1 MDAEAR
7 RGIARSR
14 SGQTSHPPKYVFQA
28 HLMSLRDGRLDVG
41 VSSRRSPCGL
51 VPALGYQFRARKSMP
66 QTNVITASMLYNHLA
81 CPHRV
86 AMDAFGDWN
95 RRDKVSPFVEMLWA
109 RGNKYEAQVIAG
121 LGLEFEDLSTLAG
134 DEKEAATRAAIAR
147 GEPLIYNGRLSE
159 DGLLGEPDLLRREG
173 DGYVA
178 IDIKSGAGEES
189 AGEDEDGKL
198 KKHYGVQIA
207 LYTDLLERLNVSA
220 GRYGYIWDV
229 HGAEVRYD
237 LDAALTKDPANT
249 LWALYLG
256 TRLEVSQLLTREIVS
271 TPAAASVCKLCVWR
285 SACLSEVKA
294 ADDLT
299 LLPELGRAKRDALR
313 AEFPT
318 VHALAAANVAGYV
331 KGKKTEFRGIGPGT
345 LHIFQARA
353 QLCVTPQAAPYF
365 REPVALPTARQEL
378 FFDIE
383 TDPLRN
389 LCYLHGFVVRE
400 TRDAASE
407 RFVAFFAEDETAQAE
422 RDAFAA
428 AWAFI
433 REHAAAVVVYYS
445 KYERTVYRDLQ
456 AKYPEVCAAED
467 IEALFAAV
475 PERSFDLYY
484 DAVKKSEWPTM
495 DYSVKTLAKFC
506 GFQWR
511 DIDPSGA
518 SSIQWFDEWVTTRD
532 PAIKQR
538 ILDYNEDDCVAMRVV
553 LDRMRGM
560 GVGVSTD

>member
-1 MDAEAR
+1 MQQ
-7 RGIARSR
+7 SR
-14 SGQTSHPPKYVFQA
+14 
-28 HLMSLRDGRLDVG
+28 L
-41 VSSRRSPCGL
+41 
-51 VPALGYQFRARKSMP
+51 
-66 QTNVITASMLYNHLA
+66 ITASMLYNHLR

-86 AMDAFGDWN
+86 AMDTFGDWN
-95 RRDKVSPFVEMLWA
+95 RRDTVSPFVEMLWA
-109 RGNKYEAQVIAG
+109 RGNKYEEQVIEG
-121 LGLEFEDLSTLAG
+121 LGLEFEDLSTLTG
-134 DEKEAATRAAIAR
+134 DVKEVATRAAIAR
-147 GEPLIYNGRLSE
+147 GETLIYSGRLSA

-173 DGYVA
+173 AGYVA

-189 AGEDEDGKL
+189 AGDEDEGKL

-207 LYTDLLERLNVSA
+207 LYTDLLDRLGVLA

-229 HGAEVRYD
+229 HGEEVRYE
-237 LDAALTKDPANT
+237 LDAALTNNPANT
-249 LWALYLG
+249 LWALYLES
-256 TRLEVSQLLTREIVS
+256 RLEVGQLLRRELES

-285 SACLSEVKA
+285 SDCLSEIKA

-331 KGKKTEFRGIGPGT
+331 KGKRTEFPGIGPAT
-345 LHIFQARA
+345 LHKLQARA
-353 QLCVTPQAAPYF
+353 KLCVTPQAAPYF
-365 REPVALPTARQEL
+365 RERVALPTARQEL

-383 TDPLRN
+383 TDPLRD

-400 TRDAASE
+400 NADAATE
-407 RFVAFFAEDETAQAE
+407 RFVAFFAEPETPQAE

-433 REHAAAVVVYYS
+433 LEHADAVVVYYS

-456 AKYPEVCAAED
+456 AKYPEVCAAEE

-475 PERSFDLYY
+475 PQRSFDLYY

-495 DYSVKTLAKFC
+495 DYSVKTLAKYC
-506 GFQWR
+506 GFRWR
-511 DIDPSGA
+511 DLDPSGA
-518 SSIQWFDEWVTTRD
+518 SSIQWFDEWVNTRD

-538 ILDYNEDDCVAMRVV
+538 ILDYNEDDCLAMRVV

-560 GVGVSTD
+560 SAEIVQRD

>member
-1 MDAEAR
+1 M
-7 RGIARSR
+7 
-14 SGQTSHPPKYVFQA
+14 QQA
-28 HLMSLRDGRLDVG
+28 KL
-41 VSSRRSPCGL
+41 
-51 VPALGYQFRARKSMP
+51 
-66 QTNVITASMLYNHLA
+66 ITASMLYNHLA

-86 AMDAFGDWN
+86 VMDAFGDWN

-109 RGNKYEAQVIAG
+109 RGNKYEATVVGG
-121 LGLEFEDLSTLAG
+121 LGEPFVDLSTLAG

-147 GEPLIYNGRLSE
+147 GEALIYNGRLSAN
-159 DGLLGEPDLLRREG
+159 GLLGEPDLLRREE

-189 AGEDEDGKL
+189 AGEDEYGKL

-207 LYTDLLERLNVSA
+207 LYTDLLDQLGVSV

-229 HGAEVRYD
+229 HGEEVRYD

-256 TRLEVSQLLTREIVS
+256 TRLEVGKLLTRETVS
-271 TPAAASVCKLCVWR
+271 APAAASVCKLCVWR
-285 SACLSEVKA
+285 SACLSAVKT

-318 VHALAAANVAGYV
+318 VHVLAAANVAGYV
-331 KGKKTEFRGIGPGT
+331 KGKKTEFPGVGPET
-345 LHIFQARA
+345 LKRLQARA

-365 REPVALPTARQEL
+365 REPLALPTARLEL

-383 TDPLRN
+383 TDPLRD
-389 LCYLHGFVVRE
+389 LCYLHGFVARNE
-400 TRDAASE
+400 RDASSE
-407 RFVAFFAEDETAQAE
+407 RFVAFFAEEENPQAE

-433 REHAAAVVVYYS
+433 RENADAVVVYYS
-445 KYERTVYRDLQ
+445 KYERTVYRVLQ
-456 AKYPEVCAAED
+456 AKYPEVCESD
-467 IEALFAAV
+467 EIEALFAAV
-475 PERSFDLYY
+475 PERSFDLYF

-511 DIDPSGA
+511 DLDPSGA
-518 SSIQWFDEWVTTRD
+518 SSIQWFDEWVNTRD
-532 PAIKQR
+532 PAMKQR

-560 GVGVSTD
+560 PVRG

>member
-1 MDAEAR
+1 M
-7 RGIARSR
+7 
-14 SGQTSHPPKYVFQA
+14 QQA
-28 HLMSLRDGRLDVG
+28 NL
-41 VSSRRSPCGL
+41 
-51 VPALGYQFRARKSMP
+51 
-66 QTNVITASMLYNHLA
+66 ITASMLYNHLA

-109 RGNKYEAQVIAG
+109 RGNKYESAVVGG
-121 LGLEFEDLSTLAG
+121 LGEPFVDLSTFTG
-134 DEKEAATRAAIAR
+134 DAKEAATRAAIAR
-147 GEPLIYNGRLSE
+147 GEALIYNGRLSA

-189 AGEDEDGKL
+189 AGENEEGKL

-207 LYTDLLERLNVSA
+207 LYTDLLDGLGVSA
-220 GRYGYIWDV
+220 GRFGYIWDV
-229 HGAEVRYD
+229 HGEEVRYD

-249 LWALYLG
+249 LWALYLEM
-256 TRLEVSQLLTREIVS
+256 RLEVGKLLTREIVS

-285 SACLSEVKA
+285 SACLSEVKTT
-294 ADDLT
+294 DDLT

-313 AEFPT
+313 TEFPT
-318 VHALAAANVAGYV
+318 VHVLAAANVAAYV
-331 KGKKTEFRGIGPGT
+331 KGKKTDFPGIGPET
-345 LHIFQARA
+345 LKRLLARA
-353 QLCVTPQAAPYF
+353 QLHVTPEAAPYF
-365 REPVALPTARQEL
+365 REAVALPTARQEL

-383 TDPLRN
+383 TDPLRD
-389 LCYLHGFVVRE
+389 LCYLHGFVVRDE
-400 TRDAASE
+400 RDAGSE
-407 RFVAFFAEDETAQAE
+407 RFVAFFAEAETAHAE

-433 REHAAAVVVYYS
+433 REHADAVVVYYS
-445 KYERTVYRDLQ
+445 KYERTIYRVLQ
-456 AKYPEVCAAED
+456 AKYPEVCGENE

-475 PERSFDLYY
+475 TERSFDLYF

-511 DIDPSGA
+511 DPDPSGA
-518 SSIQWFDEWVTTRD
+518 SSIQWFDDWVNTRD
-532 PAIKQR
+532 PAIKRR

-560 GVGVSTD
+560 PVRA

>member
-1 MDAEAR
+1 M
-7 RGIARSR
+7 
-14 SGQTSHPPKYVFQA
+14 QQPK
-28 HLMSLRDGRLDVG
+28 L
-41 VSSRRSPCGL
+41 
-51 VPALGYQFRARKSMP
+51 
-66 QTNVITASMLYNHLA
+66 ITAS
-81 CPHRV
+81 
-86 AMDAFGDWN
+86 
-95 RRDKVSPFVEMLWA
+95 MLWA
-109 RGNKYEAQVIAG
+109 RGNKYEEQVIEG

-134 DEKEAATRAAIAR
+134 DEKEAATRAAITR
-147 GEPLIYNGRLSE
+147 GEALIYNGRLSAN
-159 DGLLGEPDLLRREG
+159 GLLGEPDLLRREG

-198 KKHYGVQIA
+198 KKNYGVQIA
-207 LYTDLLERLNVSA
+207 LYTDLLDQLGVSV
-220 GRYGYIWDV
+220 GRYGYVWEV
-229 HGAEVRYD
+229 RGEEVRYD

-256 TRLEVSQLLTREIVS
+256 TRLEVGKLLTREIVS
-271 TPAAASVCKLCVWR
+271 TAAAASVCKLCVWR
-285 SACLSEVKA
+285 SACLSEVKT

-299 LLPELGRAKRDALR
+299 LLPELGRAKRDALQ

-318 VHALAAANVAGYV
+318 VHALAEANLAGYV
-331 KGKKTEFRGIGPGT
+331 KGKKTEFRGIGPET
-345 LHIFQARA
+345 LKRLKARA
-353 QLCVTPQAAPYF
+353 RLCVTPKAAPYF
-365 REPVALPTARQEL
+365 RERVALPTARQEL

-383 TDPLRN
+383 TDPLRD

-400 TRDAASE
+400 NGDAATE
-407 RFVAFFAEDETAQAE
+407 RFVAFFAEEETPQAE

-433 REHAAAVVVYYS
+433 RENADAVVVHYS

-456 AKYPEVCAAED
+456 KKYPEVCGREE

-475 PERSFDLYY
+475 PERSIDLYF

-511 DIDPSGA
+511 DLDPSGA
-518 SSIQWFDEWVTTRD
+518 SSIQWFDEWVNTRD
-532 PAIKQR
+532 PAIKRR

-560 GVGVSTD
+560 GTGG

>member
-1 MDAEAR
+1 M
-7 RGIARSR
+7 
-14 SGQTSHPPKYVFQA
+14 QQA
-28 HLMSLRDGRLDVG
+28 KL
-41 VSSRRSPCGL
+41 
-51 VPALGYQFRARKSMP
+51 
-66 QTNVITASMLYNHLA
+66 ITASMLYNHLA

-109 RGNKYEAQVIAG
+109 RGNKYEEQVIAG

-134 DEKEAATRAAIAR
+134 DEKESATRAAIER
-147 GEPLIYNGRLSE
+147 GEALIYNGRLSV
-159 DGLLGEPDLLRREG
+159 DGILGEPDLLRREG
-173 DGYVA
+173 KGYVA
-178 IDIKSGAGEES
+178 IDIKSGAGEEF
-189 AGEDEDGKL
+189 AGEDEEGTL

-207 LYTDLLERLNVSA
+207 LYTDLLDRLGVSA
-220 GRYGYIWDV
+220 GRYGYVWDV
-229 HGAEVRYD
+229 HGEEVRYD
-237 LDAALTKDPANT
+237 IDAALTKDPANT

-256 TRLEVSQLLTREIVS
+256 MRLEVGKLLTREVVS

-285 SACLSEVKA
+285 SACLSEVQA
-294 ADDLT
+294 TDDLT

-318 VHALAAANVAGYV
+318 VHALADANVAGYV
-331 KGKKTEFRGIGPGT
+331 KGTKTEFKGIGAET
-345 LHIFQARA
+345 LKRLQARA
-353 QLCVTPQAAPYF
+353 KLCVTPQAAPYF
-365 REPVALPTARQEL
+365 REAVALPVARQEL

-383 TDPLRN
+383 TDPLRD
-389 LCYLHGFVVRE
+389 LCYLHGFVARNE
-400 TRDAASE
+400 RDASSE
-407 RFVAFFAEDETAQAE
+407 RFVAFFAEEETPQAE

-433 REHAAAVVVYYS
+433 RENADAVVVYYS
-445 KYERTVYRDLQ
+445 KYERTVYRVLQ
-456 AKYPEVCAAED
+456 AKYPEVCGAVE

-475 PERSFDLYY
+475 PERSFDLYF

-511 DIDPSGA
+511 DLDPSGA
-518 SSIQWFDEWVTTRD
+518 SSIQWFDEWVNTRD
-532 PAIKQR
+532 PAMKQR

-560 GVGVSTD
+560 EVRG

>member
-1 MDAEAR
+1 M
-7 RGIARSR
+7 
-14 SGQTSHPPKYVFQA
+14 QQA
-28 HLMSLRDGRLDVG
+28 NL
-41 VSSRRSPCGL
+41 
-51 VPALGYQFRARKSMP
+51 
-66 QTNVITASMLYNHLA
+66 ITASMLYNHLA

-109 RGNKYEAQVIAG
+109 RGNKYEATVIGG
-121 LGLEFEDLSTLAG
+121 LGEPFVDLSTLTG

-147 GEPLIYNGRLSE
+147 GEALIYNGRLSAN
-159 DGLLGEPDLLRREG
+159 GLLGEPDLLRREG

-207 LYTDLLERLNVSA
+207 LYTDLLDQLGVSV

-229 HGAEVRYD
+229 HGEEVRYD
-237 LDAALTKDPANT
+237 LDAALTKDPVNT
-249 LWALYLG
+249 LWALYLR
-256 TRLEVSQLLTREIVS
+256 TRLEVGKLLTRETVS
-271 TPAAASVCKLCVWR
+271 APAAASVCKLCVWR
-285 SACLSEVKA
+285 SACLSAVKT

-313 AEFPT
+313 AVFPT
-318 VHALAAANVAGYV
+318 VHVLAAANVAGYV
-331 KGKKTEFRGIGPGT
+331 KGKKTEFPGVGPET
-345 LHIFQARA
+345 LKRLQARA

-383 TDPLRN
+383 TDPLRDH
-389 LCYLHGFVVRE
+389 CYLHGFVVRNE
-400 TRDAASE
+400 RDAGSE
-407 RFVAFFAEDETAQAE
+407 RFVAFFAEEETPQAE

-433 REHAAAVVVYYS
+433 RENADAVVVYYS
-445 KYERTVYRDLQ
+445 KYERTVYRVLQ
-456 AKYPEVCAAED
+456 AKYPEVCEADE

-475 PERSFDLYY
+475 PERSFDLYF

-511 DIDPSGA
+511 DLDPSGA
-518 SSIQWFDEWVTTRD
+518 SSIQWFDEWVNTRD
-532 PAIKQR
+532 PATKQR

-560 GVGVSTD
+560 PVRG